1 MGWTETASV
10 GLTSAAGVVAAMAAA
25 GLVAVGGNRT
35 VSMTWTMPLLAA
47 MLVLFMVIAPA
58 SDMANSKV
66 EGLDGAG
73 DDIRAREC

>member
-1 MGWTETASV
+1 MGWTATASV

-35 VSMTWTMPLLAA
+35 VSMMWTMPLLAA
-47 MLVLFMVIAPA
+47 MLASVTLESFTVIAPA

-66 EGLDGAG
+66 APL
-73 DDIRAREC
+73 RV